1 MSVAP
6 ALNAAASPKN
16 RKLLFEPSNLTD
28 LPAPEVSSAVL
39 IVPPVIVAP
48 EVKFPVKFPEEAFIS
63 PETITSPPALKWKL
77 EELISKFPF
86 EPLTKF

>member
-28 LPAPEVSSAVL
+28 LLTYEKL
-39 IVPPVIVAP
+39 FGLTIHM
-48 EVKFPVKFPEEAFIS
+48 KF
-63 PETITSPPALKWKL
+63 
-77 EELISKFPF
+77 
-86 EPLTKF
+86 